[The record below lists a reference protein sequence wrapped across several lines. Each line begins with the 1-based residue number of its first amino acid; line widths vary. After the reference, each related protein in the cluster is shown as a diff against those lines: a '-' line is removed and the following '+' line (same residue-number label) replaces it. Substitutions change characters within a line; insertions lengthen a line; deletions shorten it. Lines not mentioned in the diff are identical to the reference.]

1 MSSKPVQV
9 GAKVAVMAVLIRPN
23 IVTLKYDGDWSINNS
38 HSNHEDIE
46 AQMMNTVHQTNE
58 YIIGCI
64 HNKLSWLFLSNILLL
79 LFFFFVFFFADC
91 IDLPPGL
98 GLGLCAKLRFEWSV
112 ASVVSL
118 SQNRTQIARL

>member
-38 HSNHEDIE
+38 HSNHEHIE

-64 HNKLSWLFLSNILLL
+64 YNKLSWLFLSNVLL
-79 LFFFFVFFFADC
+79 LFFFFVDC

>member
-38 HSNHEDIE
+38 HSNHEHIE

-64 HNKLSWLFLSNILLL
+64 HNKLSWLFLSNVLLL
-79 LFFFFVFFFADC
+79 LFFFVDC

-98 GLGLCAKLRFEWSV
+98 GLRLCAKLRFEWSV

>member
-79 LFFFFVFFFADC
+79 LLLFYFFFFCWLDWFTAGIGFGAV
-91 IDLPPGL
+91 
-98 GLGLCAKLRFEWSV
+98 R
-112 ASVVSL
+112 
-118 SQNRTQIARL
+118 